1 MQKKQR
7 ATRHRS
13 IDLDVEN
20 TYKDLRKRFA
30 LVSKMRANIWVTTAL
45 VVFFIGL
52 VMGTAYVIDPS
63 NLPIGQIKAMVGLAK
78 LQTNTS
84 TPNVAGNAGFY
95 GNPTPNIPT
104 NGGGGASNTGCVRNQ
119 LTISTTPISQQT
131 TAGQAKTYPVKITNN
146 DVGCSPVTFT
156 ITSQASRQYQ
166 STGTVQTTGAT
177 LSNIASGSVGTTS
190 ITATP
195 SSNASGEFIINIT
208 AKHPISTGYNNS
220 LGANLLVGTGCIAGH
235 PRVTP
240 ATVGNSSTVFNFS
253 VTNGDSVTNSDGTL
267 CPSSRFV
274 VTSEA
279 GPDSVAV
286 NPSTFT
292 LAPNAIKNVV
302 VTIPSNST
310 QASVA
315 IKAEN
320 KDTGKSWSASIPVS
334 SGNTTGGTTGDCK
347 VKPTVTVRPEQ
358 ATNTANFTVTVKN
371 NDSSACGAGLFNV
384 TGRPNESTD
393 LTKWQQQPPTAG
405 GTIAPGTTKT
415 FAFSVNGSSAAPGT
429 YNYLFSVQHPNDL
442 GGTLTGNAFARF
454 CVGASGSSCGG
465 GGTGGGNTS
474 CSVAP
479 TVTIS
484 PTSRTK
490 TVGQNANYKINVHN
504 NNASTCPY
512 AWYDISATS
521 AENPRQL
528 AISSIPITIGAAA
541 GQTGTTGAQ
550 IKVDSLS
557 TTPSGSYPF
566 TVTLTDQSNAS
577 IHASVT
583 GTYQIG
589 SSTSNSTSFWRRVL
603 DFINPN

>member
-1 MQKKQR
+1 MQKKSR
-7 ATRHRS
+7 TTRQRS

-45 VVFFIGL
+45 VVFFIGI
-52 VMGTAYVIDPS
+52 VMGTAYVIDPT
-63 NLPIGQIKAMVGLAK
+63 NLPIGQLRAMVGLAK

-95 GNPTPNIPT
+95 GNPTPNTPT

-146 DVGCSPVTFT
+146 DVGCSPSTFT

-166 STGTVQTTGAT
+166 STGTVTTTGAT
-177 LSNIASGSVGTTS
+177 LSNIASGSVGTAS

-195 SSNASGEFIINIT
+195 SSNASGEFIVNIT

-240 ATVGNSSTVFNFS
+240 ATIGNSSTVFNFS
-253 VTNGDSVTNSDGTL
+253 VTNGDS
-267 CPSSRFV
+267 PSCSASRFV

-279 GPDSVAV
+279 GPDTVTV

-292 LAPNAIKNVV
+292 LAPNAIKNVT

-310 QASVA
+310 QPSVA

-358 ATNTANFTVTVKN
+358 ATNTGNFTVTVKN
-371 NDSSACGAGLFNV
+371 NDTSACGSGLFNV

-393 LTKWQQQPPTAG
+393 LSKWQQQPPTAG
-405 GTIAPGTTKT
+405 GTIAPGATKT
-415 FAFSVNGSSAAPGT
+415 FSFSVNGSTATPGT
-429 YNYLFSVQHPNDL
+429 YNYLFSVKHPNDL
-442 GGTLTGNAFARF
+442 GGSLTGNAFARF
-454 CVGASGSSCGG
+454 CVGTTGSSCS
-465 GGTGGGNTS
+465 GGTGGGGGTSAVDLKVKGSDGPTVIVSNRENFTISWSSPTGTSS
-474 CSVAP
+474 CSIFPHFPRSERPEWNIGTSGSLIVNYNGGTGATNYTLTCATP
-479 TVTIS
+479 TGS
-484 PTSRTK
+484 QSD
-490 TVGQNANYKINVHN
+490 TVRV
-504 NNASTCPY
+504 
-512 AWYDISATS
+512 
-521 AENPRQL
+521 EF
-528 AISSIPITIGAAA
+528 
-541 GQTGTTGAQ
+541 GQT
-550 IKVDSLS
+550 
-557 TTPSGSYPF
+557 
-566 TVTLTDQSNAS
+566 
-577 IHASVT
+577 
-583 GTYQIG
+583 